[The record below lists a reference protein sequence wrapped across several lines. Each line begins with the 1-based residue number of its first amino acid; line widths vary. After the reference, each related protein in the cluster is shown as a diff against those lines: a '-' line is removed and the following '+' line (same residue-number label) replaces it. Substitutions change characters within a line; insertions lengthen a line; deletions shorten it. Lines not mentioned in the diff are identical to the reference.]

1 MEIKKGKSSVIVK
14 VMYILAAV
22 FAAAGVY
29 MAITNAIYISSYAAT
44 YGISVGAMMGDAIQY
59 VLTGSLEY
67 VAYAVII
74 FGIGRLMSMIQ
85 NFKPAADAE
94 EIEEAEESFGI
105 PAEAIASILPGTAEA
120 APLEIANEEV
130 EVPANEDVSEV
141 TVGSEEEAKC
151 DIVDDAEEAEDAAA
165 EEPAEE
171 IEEAAEEIEEAAAE
185 TEEAEETEP
194 AEAEEEPVADEADE
208 EADADV
214 QEEAEEEPAEEDSK
228 KEKSED
234 K

>member
-151 DIVDDAEEAEDAAA
+151 DIVDDVEEAEDAAA
-165 EEPAEE
+165 EEV
-171 IEEAAEEIEEAAAE
+171 AEEIEEAAAE